1 MATTIT
7 NATLTVT
14 HTESIS
20 LNGAQQGGTNSK
32 TFADIN
38 EVSKRIL
45 QITTNEATI
54 ATFSGAVASAGHF
67 NDGTVR
73 YIRITNLHATYFV
86 ALTFTNGSNDEFA
99 VKLDAGQSI
108 ILCGDNSTG
117 MELIFNATQAAD
129 AASHTAFG
137 PLTIIQADAEA
148 STVDIE
154 MFIASV

>member
-20 LNGAQQGGTNSK
+20 LNGAQQGGTNTK

-38 EVSKRIL
+38 EIYKRIL

-67 NDGTVR
+67 NDGNVR
-73 YIRITNLHATYFV
+73 YIRITNKDDTYFV
-86 ALTFTNGSNDEFA
+86 CITLKNGSNDEFA
-99 VKLDAGQSI
+99 VKLDAGQSFM
-108 ILCGDNSTG
+108 LCGDNSTG
-117 MELIFNATQAAD
+117 MELIFNATENAD
-129 AASHTAFG
+129 SATHTAFG
-137 PLTIIQADAEA
+137 PLTAITADAEA

-154 MFIASV
+154 MFVASV